1 MGARNPRPQNFARL
15 LFPRGLFTVS
25 LDDLSET
32 GTTRSLGALFLR
44 SLVWFLL
51 YSCNGDRQCDYFGD
65 YSYDTQYSCAVL
77 TPTLIFTGGS
87 TLLPGLGERLH
98 KEIATLVNPRDPGR
112 VRVISPDDRKHAVWS
127 GSAVLAGLSTFPQ
140 MCISMQEYD
149 EMGPEI
155 VHRKCF

>member
-1 MGARNPRPQNFARL
+1 MKIGSNDTRYCC
-15 LFPRGLFTVS
+15 TVP
-25 LDDLSET
+25 
-32 GTTRSLGALFLR
+32 
-44 SLVWFLL
+44 
-51 YSCNGDRQCDYFGD
+51 
-65 YSYDTQYSCAVL
+65 
-77 TPTLIFTGGS
+77 TPASIFTGGS

-98 KEIATLVNPRDPGR
+98 KEITTLVNPRDPGR
-112 VRVISPDDRKHAVWS
+112 VRVISPDDRKYAVWS

>member
-1 MGARNPRPQNFARL
+1 MVQLFLCELDFVRLRNSIERNPLIKFDLVRFIVPDL
-15 LFPRGLFTVS
+15 L
-25 LDDLSET
+25 
-32 GTTRSLGALFLR
+32 
-44 SLVWFLL
+44 
-51 YSCNGDRQCDYFGD
+51 RQCAYFGDQFGD
-65 YSYDTQYSCAVL
+65 YSNYTQYCFTVL
-77 TPTLIFTGGS
+77 TPTLILTGGS